1 MGQNA
6 GSAINA
12 SNANFGSSAGN
23 IKQMHINQISW
34 VTRSDKQQMLI
45 TQISL
50 VIILV

>member
-1 MGQNA
+1 VRSWLLATSAINSNFMGQNA

-34 VTRSDKQQMLI
+34 VT
-45 TQISL
+45 
-50 VIILV
+50 